1 MEFNEEESAP
11 LNGTGTQER
20 ERELSASYLHN
31 QSLDPIP
38 QSEKDQI
45 FRLKGLLRDILNPPG
60 SGGIILQDP
69 RTVKKRKD
77 ALISTILEEVGDD
90 RLTTG
95 YNITQDMTENDFYQL
110 KKGMTSQFFVKKA
123 LEQKFGARLAEF
135 GTSMLSPEKPKAQDE
150 EADTP
155 RQSPFVEGGLLDFIV
170 MPSVSDLKQVV
181 RAGGSRTLR
190 EIKSV
195 TVEKLTNKI
204 IRSFALDIAFV
215 VPFLLF
221 IGMQFRKASEQV
233 DVEDGTECYAGLSMW
248 LLSYFLF
255 MSTFAFVKL
264 VRVCVLRTVPHQYY
278 FYYVCFT
285 TAFYWLGMFVW
296 FVVGN
301 FTFFRSLSYTE
312 CALAG
317 TESGP

>member
-31 QSLDPIP
+31 QSLDSIP

-77 ALISTILEEVGDD
+77 ALINTILEEVGDD

-221 IGMQFRKASEQV
+221 IGMQFRKASE
-233 DVEDGTECYAGLSMW
+233 
-248 LLSYFLF
+248 
-255 MSTFAFVKL
+255 
-264 VRVCVLRTVPHQYY
+264 
-278 FYYVCFT
+278 
-285 TAFYWLGMFVW
+285 
-296 FVVGN
+296 
-301 FTFFRSLSYTE
+301 
-312 CALAG
+312 
-317 TESGP
+317 